1 MCAHTH
7 SHRARW
13 KEMHFSTETNS
24 KALYYFLGSA
34 RNVMRK
40 LAEGGKKSSGRA
52 GWDEIWDEAMKQSR
66 HAAIESSELGGHSQI
81 RYCTGKFKKKKKCS
95 VSSAYWYLLKDVQM
109 DIIVISQV
117 WPAASV
123 SINRHVLCLWNPRL
137 ETTNTLIPLGRNVG
151 PWLNCNWQMLKMDEI
166 SRQEI
171 SGEIRGFSCISRW
184 ANQIHTYII
193 WMVHSRRKKW
203 KLYADVTSKQ

>member
-81 RYCTGKFKKKKKCS
+81 RYCTGKFKKKKKVLCQFCILI
-95 VSSAYWYLLKDVQM
+95 SSFWLKDGQM

-137 ETTNTLIPLGRNVG
+137 ETDPLLVS
-151 PWLNCNWQMLKMDEI
+151 PLLFLWEEMLDH
-166 SRQEI
+166 
-171 SGEIRGFSCISRW
+171 G
-184 ANQIHTYII
+184 
-193 WMVHSRRKKW
+193 
-203 KLYADVTSKQ
+203 